1 MTSGEFSYIRDL
13 LQNHGGLLLE
23 EGKEYLAESRLQPL
37 AQLEG
42 FRSITEMIASL
53 RVKEGDGLRRQVI
66 EAMTTNETSFF
77 RDFPAFK
84 ALGSHVIPDLIR
96 KRAERKR
103 LSIWSAACSSG
114 QEPYSIA
121 MLLRDQFPQIA
132 DWSNTILAS
141 DLSEAML
148 ARARSARYNQIEINR
163 GLPAAL
169 LVNHFVRRGLEWEIG
184 FELRSAVEFKRIN
197 LSEPWPALPP
207 VDLVMLRN
215 VLIYL
220 SAGTRTSV
228 LERVRHVLKAD
239 GYLFLGGTETT
250 YGIDDAFERVELGG
264 AAFYRLRGDRH
275 GSVNAG
281 C

>member
-13 LQNHGGLLLE
+13 LHDQSGLVLE

-42 FRSITEMIASL
+42 FRSIAEMIASL
-53 RVKEGDGLRRQVI
+53 RARSRDGLKRQVI

-77 RDFPAFK
+77 RDYPAFK
-84 ALGSHVIPDLIR
+84 SLASHVIPDLVQ
-96 KRAERKR
+96 KRGDQKR

-121 MLLRDQFPQIA
+121 MLLRDRFPQIA
-132 DWSNTILAS
+132 GWSNSILAS

-148 ARARSARYNQIEINR
+148 VRARAARYSQIEINR

-169 LVNHFVRRGLEWEIG
+169 LVSHFAKRGMEWEIG
-184 FELRSAVEFKRIN
+184 PQLRSEVEFRRIN
-197 LSEPWPALPP
+197 LSEPWPALPQM
-207 VDLVMLRN
+207 DLILMRN

-220 SAGTRTSV
+220 SAQTKAAILARIRGV
-228 LERVRHVLKAD
+228 LRKD

-250 YGIDDAFERVELGG
+250 YGIDDAFERVVLGG
-264 AAFYRLRGDRH
+264 SAFYRLRDDERR
-275 GSVNAG
+275 SVHAG